1 LRSLIS
7 RSRRTSWEHG
17 IAGEV
22 SLRALAEDFVKVLP
36 AGQYV
41 KHGVYGFGTITVADA
56 ERTTIDF
63 DEHGV
68 KKFVTSLM
76 VCELAGDVPPR
87 PSRSNRRKKSAV
99 TAGSRV
105 SPASK

>member
-1 LRSLIS
+1 MIS
-7 RSRRTSWEHG
+7 RSRPTSWEHG
-17 IAGEV
+17 TAGEV
-22 SLRALAEDFVKVLP
+22 SSRALEEGFVKVLP

-87 PSRSNRRKKSAV
+87 PSRSKRRKKSAV
-99 TAGSRV
+99 AAGSKLA
-105 SPASK
+105 PASK